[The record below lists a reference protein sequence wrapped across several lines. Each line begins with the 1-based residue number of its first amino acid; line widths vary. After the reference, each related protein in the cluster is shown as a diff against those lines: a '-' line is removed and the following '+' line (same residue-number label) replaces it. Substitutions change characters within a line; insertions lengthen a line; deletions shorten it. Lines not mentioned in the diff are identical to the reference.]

1 MKPAF
6 VLSVCLAL
14 AVCNSASAQTSA
26 SPAQMISNYRLQH
39 GEGRVTLDRNLTR
52 IAQEQATAMASKD
65 TLDHSV
71 VAPFHAR
78 VSSSGSERAAE
89 NIAYGHDSF
98 AKTLNQW
105 IESSGHRQNLLMHN
119 ASRVGIA
126 SAKSSR
132 TSRTY
137 WAMVIAGGQKPQKL
151 QAAKQLGAA
160 KQRDA
165 AQRTAKRR
173 TKPQTCRIA
182 IFSLCL

>member
-1 MKPAF
+1 MKPA
-6 VLSVCLAL
+6 LLLLIGLMLQCS
-14 AVCNSASAQTSA
+14 SASAQTSA

-39 GEGRVTLDRNLTR
+39 GEGRVTPDRNLTR
-52 IAQEQATAMASKD
+52 IAQEQANAMASKD

-71 VAPFHAR
+71 LAPFHAR

-89 NIAYGHDSF
+89 NIAYGHETF

-105 IESSGHRQNLLMHN
+105 IESSGHRQNLLMPN

-137 WAMVIAGGQKPQKL
+137 WTMVIAGGQEPQKL
-151 QAAKQLGAA
+151 QAAKQSAAA
-160 KQRDA
+160 KHRHA
-165 AQRTAKRR
+165 ATRTAKRR